1 MRPGWVLQAVRD
13 PDEIW
18 VHPDRRRKVTY
29 VRGFEDG
36 FGGVTRVVVI
46 AVQDMPSGLR
56 VCTAFE
62 VWPHADWAKIG
73 IVRKW
78 SRARDP

>member
-1 MRPGWVLQAVRD
+1 
-13 PDEIW
+13 
-18 VHPDRRRKVTY
+18 

-46 AVQDMPSGLR
+46 AVQDMNSGWR

-73 IVRKW
+73 VVRRW
-78 SRARDP
+78 SRAGDH